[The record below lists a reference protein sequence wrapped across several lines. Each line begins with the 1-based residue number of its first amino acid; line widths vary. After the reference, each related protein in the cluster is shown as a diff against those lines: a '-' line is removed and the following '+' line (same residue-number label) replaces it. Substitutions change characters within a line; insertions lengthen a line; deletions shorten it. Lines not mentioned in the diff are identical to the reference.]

1 MVNGIVFSDQLM
13 TSSNFAHFVW
23 TFLNHA
29 NGITKGCGITHTT
42 ERISI
47 AAGYFFTFGRMV
59 QIEGVETVKM
69 PEVQSGQMYCRL
81 VFEVDLSKENTA
93 EAFNQGY
100 FKILTNASATPPMT
114 QEDLDNGGK
123 VYQMPWATFT
133 KTASGV
139 NDFKDERP
147 IIDMSDLW
155 NGAGFLKTEAA
166 KQVIDVTLAASDWA
180 GSVAPFTQT
189 VKNSK
194 ITSSM
199 DPLLIKRLSST
210 ANVETARAYNK
221 AFGLVSSGTAVTNNG
236 SVTFKVYKKPATT
249 ITVGLKG
256 AY

>member
-1 MVNGIVFSDQLM
+1 
-13 TSSNFAHFVW
+13 
-23 TFLNHA
+23 
-29 NGITKGCGITHTT
+29 
-42 ERISI
+42 
-47 AAGYFFTFGRMV
+47 
-59 QIEGVETVKM
+59 
-69 PEVQSGQMYCRL
+69 
-81 VFEVDLSKENTA
+81 
-93 EAFNQGY
+93 
-100 FKILTNASATPPMT
+100 
-114 QEDLDNGGK
+114 
-123 VYQMPWATFT
+123 MPWATFT

-155 NGAGFLKTEAA
+155 NGAGFLKTAAA

-210 ANVETARAYNK
+210 ANAETARAYDK
-221 AFGLVSSGTAVTNNG
+221 AFGIVSSGTAVTNNG